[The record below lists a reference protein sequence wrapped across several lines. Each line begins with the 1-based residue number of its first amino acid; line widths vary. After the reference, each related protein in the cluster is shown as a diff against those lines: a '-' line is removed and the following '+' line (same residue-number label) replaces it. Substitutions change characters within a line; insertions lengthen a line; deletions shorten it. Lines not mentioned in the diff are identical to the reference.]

1 MSKQPKKEIFSQE
14 IDSRIAGFA
23 LIITF
28 MFVGIFLLI
37 FPNYFGSLLAA
48 SIIRWIFIALGALGF
63 IAEMAKFKEKIPGI
77 SDISGVFIL
86 IIWLVVFLLVEISWV
101 HSIIFLLLIFGI
113 YGVLLGSFKVVY
125 ALRNRNL
132 QNKVTSSIKKVDI
145 LLVIAQLLGIG
156 LVIVQLVTALSDI
169 M

>member
-77 SDISGVFIL
+77 SDISAGVFIL

-125 ALRNRNL
+125 ALRNWIGYTKLYRKD
-132 QNKVTSSIKKVDI
+132 KVVVFS
-145 LLVIAQLLGIG
+145 
-156 LVIVQLVTALSDI
+156 
-169 M
+169 